1 LALDVIESSATP
13 MEGHL
18 NADVL
23 PARPTGLS
31 ITLIGVRA
39 LSTGDTSEV
48 QVSVCDFLLNA
59 VTDFVGD
66 VTLRVVDTSGATP
79 TTLLTLNHRYS
90 AADEGL
96 HTFLVTWPGPHASLQ
111 LSAASAGLPDASFPG
126 ITTS

>member
-1 LALDVIESSATP
+1 LTLDVIESAAP
-13 MEGHL
+13 PLEGRL
-18 NADVL
+18 SADVL
-23 PARPTGLS
+23 PARPTDLS
-31 ITLIGVRA
+31 ITLIGGRV

-48 QVSVCDFLLNA
+48 QVAVSDFLLNT

-66 VTLRVVDTSGATP
+66 VTLRVVDTSGANP
-79 TTLLTLNHRYS
+79 TTLLTLNHSYS